1 MNKVS
6 ESQIERTYNELLHR
20 IQHIGIA
27 LRNQRKRI
35 GAIHT
40 SGIYDLTRTDTPSI
54 GEAEDAFKNWNC
66 AILTAFRG
74 SKDLPPEENFKRNE
88 KRNEELKTKLLEQK
102 LKFRSVNGC
111 YREANWE
118 KPNVEICFFVTNIE
132 EEGNQLSAEDN
143 IYSFFNKIYRL
154 AEYYEQDCFLFTFP
168 GVNRVAFLVAT
179 NDDGRNNFRSEI
191 KFAGPLFTHVPDIG
205 DWTDCSDGR
214 ISFRLKGMILMGGT
228 GNRKIKI
235 GEGDLFDI
243 NSYNSYKPDGLVVI
257 RGNKQNDLKDNS
269 YKPDGLVVIRGNEQN
284 DLKDA
289 CRDYKGEVPLV
300 ERYFMKENQ
309 TEAEVHE
316 KIIRALKVLKDK
328 KCKRIGF
335 HCSASIDGSYLK
347 GAKVAYETIQQWAKR
362 NDKKIE
368 LIVINDIYGDY
379 SKIMNE

>member
-6 ESQIERTYNELLHR
+6 ELYIKRTYNELLHR

-27 LRNQRKRI
+27 LQKQRTK
-35 GAIHT
+35 AMQ
-40 SGIYDLTRTDTPSI
+40 SSEIYDLTKTDTPSI
-54 GEAEDAFKNWNC
+54 GEAEDAFKKWNC
-66 AILTAFRG
+66 TILTAFRRKEG
-74 SKDLPPEENFKRNE
+74 LSAEENFELNLKRNA
-88 KRNEELKTKLLEQK
+88 ELKTKMIEQN

-118 KPNVEICFFVTNIE
+118 KPNVEICFFATNID
-132 EEGNQLSAEDN
+132 EEGNSLSPEEK
-143 IYSFFNKIYRL
+143 ILTFFSKIYRL

-179 NDDGRNNFRSEI
+179 NDDGRKYFRSDI

-214 ISFRLKGMILMGGT
+214 ISFRLKGMILKGGT
-228 GNRKIKI
+228 GNKKFKI

-243 NSYNSYKPDGLVVI
+243 DSYQPDGLIVI
-257 RGNKQNDLKDNS
+257 RVDTNDDDELKN
-269 YKPDGLVVIRGNEQN
+269 
-284 DLKDA
+284 A
-289 CRDYKGEVPLV
+289 CHNYKGDIPLV
-300 ERYFMKENQ
+300 KRYFMKENQ
-309 TEAEVHE
+309 TEVEVHE

-335 HCSASIDGSYLK
+335 HCSASIDGSYQK
-347 GAKVAYETIQQWAKR
+347 GAKVAYDTIQKWAKR

>member
-1 MNKVS
+1 MNRATNLHIQK
-6 ESQIERTYNELLHR
+6 TYEELIRR

-27 LRNQRKRI
+27 LRNQRI
-35 GAIHT
+35 GTIQP
-40 SGIYDLTRTDTPSI
+40 SDCYDLNRTDTPSI

-88 KRNEELKTKLLEQK
+88 KRNEELKSKLLEQK

-132 EEGNQLSAEDN
+132 EEGNQLSKEDN

-214 ISFRLKGMILMGGT
+214 ISFRLKGMIQKGGT
-228 GNRKIKI
+228 GNKKIKI

-243 NSYNSYKPDGLVVI
+243 ESYSPDGLVVI
-257 RGNKQNDLKDNS
+257 RGNDQK
-269 YKPDGLVVIRGNEQN
+269 

-289 CRDYKGEVPLV
+289 CRDYKGEATFV

-309 TEAEVHE
+309 TEAEVHD
-316 KIIRALKVLKDK
+316 KIIRALKALKDKKMKEKKVKDK

>member
-1 MNKVS
+1 MAQDTDLKIIFNDLT
-6 ESQIERTYNELLHR
+6 QR

-27 LRNQRKRI
+27 LRNQRI
-35 GAIHT
+35 GTIHP
-40 SGIYDLTRTDTPSI
+40 SDCYDLNRTDTPSI
-54 GEAEDAFKNWNC
+54 GEADDAFKNWNC

-74 SKDLPPEENFKRNE
+74 SKDLPPEESFKRNE
-88 KRNEELKTKLLEQK
+88 KRNEELKLKLLEQK

-179 NDDGRNNFRSEI
+179 NDDGRNIFRSDI
-191 KFAGPLFTHVPDIG
+191 RFAGPLFTHVPDIG

-228 GNRKIKI
+228 GTRKIKI

-243 NSYNSYKPDGLVVI
+243 NSY
-257 RGNKQNDLKDNS
+257 NS

-309 TEAEVHE
+309 TETEVHE

-362 NDKKIE
+362 NDKKFD

-379 SKIMNE
+379 SKVLNV

>member
-1 MNKVS
+1 MAQDTDLKIIFNDLT
-6 ESQIERTYNELLHR
+6 QR

-27 LRNQRKRI
+27 LRNQRI
-35 GAIHT
+35 GAVQPLDC
-40 SGIYDLTRTDTPSI
+40 YNLTRTDTPSI

-132 EEGNQLSAEDN
+132 EEGNQLSTEDH
-143 IYSFFNKIYRL
+143 IFSFFTKIYRL

-179 NDDGRNNFRSEI
+179 NDDWRNSFRSEI

-214 ISFRLKGMILMGGT
+214 ISFRLKGMIQKGGT
-228 GNRKIKI
+228 GNKKIKI

-243 NSYNSYKPDGLVVI
+243 ESYSPDGLLVV
-257 RGNKQNDLKDNS
+257 RVETKDDNDLKN
-269 YKPDGLVVIRGNEQN
+269 
-284 DLKDA
+284 A
-289 CRDYKGEVPLV
+289 CHNYKGDVPFV

-362 NDKKIE
+362 NDKKFD

-379 SKIMNE
+379 SKVLNE

>member
-1 MNKVS
+1 MVQDTDLKRIFNDLT
-6 ESQIERTYNELLHR
+6 RR

-27 LRNQRKRI
+27 LRGQRIR
-35 GAIHT
+35 AILP
-40 SGIYDLTRTDTPSI
+40 SGSYDLTRTDTPSI
-54 GEAEDAFKNWNC
+54 GEVEDAFRSWNC
-66 AILTAFRG
+66 AILTAFRHKEG
-74 SKDLPPEENFKRNE
+74 LSPEENYERNK
-88 KRNEELKTKLLEQK
+88 KRNEELKIMLLEQN
-102 LKFRSVNGC
+102 LKFRSVKGC

-118 KPNVEICFFVTNIE
+118 KPNEEICFFVTNTD
-132 EEGNQLSAEDN
+132 LSDAEDQTS
-143 IYSFFNKIYRL
+143 IFFNKLYRL

-168 GVNRVAFLVAT
+168 GDNRVAFLVAT
-179 NDDGRNNFRSEI
+179 NDDGRNIFRSEI

-235 GEGDLFDI
+235 GEGNLFDI
-243 NSYNSYKPDGLVVI
+243 DSYQPDGQIV
-257 RGNKQNDLKDNS
+257 NS

-289 CRDYKGEVPLV
+289 CRDYKGNVPFV

-362 NDKKIE
+362 NDKKFDM
-368 LIVINDIYGDY
+368 IVINDIYGDY
-379 SKIMNE
+379 SKVLNE

>member
-1 MNKVS
+1 MNRATNLHIQK
-6 ESQIERTYNELLHR
+6 TYEELIRR

-27 LRNQRKRI
+27 LRNQRI
-35 GAIHT
+35 GTIQP
-40 SGIYDLTRTDTPSI
+40 SDCYDLNRTDTPSI

-88 KRNEELKTKLLEQK
+88 KRNEELKSKLLEQK

-132 EEGNQLSAEDN
+132 EEGNQLSTEDH
-143 IYSFFNKIYRL
+143 IFSFFNKIYRL

-214 ISFRLKGMILMGGT
+214 ISFRLKGMIQKGGT
-228 GNRKIKI
+228 GNKKIKI

-243 NSYNSYKPDGLVVI
+243 ESYSPDGLVVI
-257 RGNKQNDLKDNS
+257 RGNDQK
-269 YKPDGLVVIRGNEQN
+269 

-289 CRDYKGEVPLV
+289 CRDYKGEATFV

-316 KIIRALKVLKDK
+316 KIIRTLKVLKDK

-362 NDKKIE
+362 NDKKFD

-379 SKIMNE
+379 SKVLNE

>member
-1 MNKVS
+1 MAPDSNLTRIFNDLS
-6 ESQIERTYNELLHR
+6 RR
-20 IQHIGIA
+20 IQHISISLKG
-27 LRNQRKRI
+27 QRIRSIK
-35 GAIHT
+35 
-40 SGIYDLTRTDTPSI
+40 SSCCYDLSRTDTPSI
-54 GEAEDAFKNWNC
+54 GEVEDAFMNWNC
-66 AILTAFRG
+66 AILTAFRRKEG
-74 SKDLPPEENFKRNE
+74 LTPEENFERNLKRNV
-88 KRNEELKTKLLEQK
+88 ELKTKMIEQN

-118 KPNVEICFFVTNIE
+118 KPNVEICFFATNIE
-132 EEGNQLSAEDN
+132 EESNSQPSEDRN
-143 IYSFFNKIYRL
+143 LTFFNKIYRL

-179 NDDGRNNFRSEI
+179 NDDGRKYFRSDI

-214 ISFRLKGMILMGGT
+214 ISFRLKGMILKGGT
-228 GNRKIKI
+228 GNKKIKI

-243 NSYNSYKPDGLVVI
+243 DSYQPDGLVVI
-257 RGNKQNDLKDNS
+257 RVETDNNDDDLK
-269 YKPDGLVVIRGNEQN
+269 L
-284 DLKDA
+284 A
-289 CRDYKGEVPLV
+289 CHNYQGEVPLV

-309 TEAEVHE
+309 TAEEVHE

-335 HCSASIDGSYLK
+335 HCSASIDGSYQK
-347 GAKVAYETIQQWAKR
+347 GARVAYDTIQKWAQR

-379 SKIMNE
+379 SKILNE

>member
-214 ISFRLKGMILMGGT
+214 ISFRLKGMIQKGGT
-228 GNRKIKI
+228 GNKKIKI

-243 NSYNSYKPDGLVVI
+243 ESYSPDGLVVI
-257 RGNKQNDLKDNS
+257 RGNDQK
-269 YKPDGLVVIRGNEQN
+269 

-289 CRDYKGEVPLV
+289 CRDYKGEATFV

-309 TEAEVHE
+309 TEAEVHD
-316 KIIRALKVLKDK
+316 KIIRALKALKDKKMKEKKVKDK

>member
-1 MNKVS
+1 MATDTDIIKIFNDLS
-6 ESQIERTYNELLHR
+6 RR
-20 IQHIGIA
+20 IQHIS
-27 LRNQRKRI
+27 I
-35 GAIHT
+35 GLKGQKIRAIQP
-40 SGIYDLTRTDTPSI
+40 SSSYNLSRTDTPSI

-74 SKDLPPEENFKRNE
+74 SKDLSSEENFERNIKRNA
-88 KRNEELKTKLLEQK
+88 ELKAKLIEQGI
-102 LKFRSVNGC
+102 KFRSVNGC

-118 KPNVEICFFVTNIE
+118 KPNVEICFFATNIE
-132 EEGNQLSAEDN
+132 EEGNYLPPEEKSLT
-143 IYSFFNKIYRL
+143 FFSKIYQL

-168 GVNRVAFLVAT
+168 GVNRFAFLIAT
-179 NDDGRNNFRSEI
+179 NDDGREYFRSDI

-214 ISFRLKGMILMGGT
+214 ISFRLKGMILKGGT
-228 GNRKIKI
+228 GNKKLKI

-243 NSYNSYKPDGLVVI
+243 DSYQPDGLVVI
-257 RGNKQNDLKDNS
+257 RVETNNSDDDLK
-269 YKPDGLVVIRGNEQN
+269 L
-284 DLKDA
+284 A
-289 CRDYKGEVPLV
+289 CRNYKGNTPLV
-300 ERYFMKENQ
+300 ERFFMKENQ
-309 TEAEVHE
+309 TEEEVHD

-347 GAKVAYETIQQWAKR
+347 GARIAYDTIQKWAKR
-362 NDKKIE
+362 NDNKIE